1 MSFMVDADAGRIAL
15 RLFAKARDQGLR
27 YVIVANS
34 SGLRR
39 GLRRL

>member
-1 MSFMVDADAGRIAL
+1 MPETGRIAV
-15 RLFAKARDQGLR
+15 RLFAKGRDYGLR

>member
-1 MSFMVDADAGRIAL
+1 MPDTGRITL
-15 RLFAKARDQGLR
+15 RLFAKTRDYGLR